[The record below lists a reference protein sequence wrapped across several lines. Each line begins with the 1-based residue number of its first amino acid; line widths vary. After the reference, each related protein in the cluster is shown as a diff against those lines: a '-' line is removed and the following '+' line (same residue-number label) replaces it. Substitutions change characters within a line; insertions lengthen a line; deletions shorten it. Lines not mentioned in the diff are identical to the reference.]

1 MKECATIDK
10 ALITARI
17 TQLEH
22 ETRIEAGQIE
32 QAMTRLAMKRG
43 ALLELRQLLAVK
55 APEKPQE
62 IAKSKAPVKA
72 RRTR

>member
-1 MKECATIDK
+1 MKDITAVK
-10 ALITARI
+10 ASVISARI

-43 ALLELRQLLAVK
+43 AIAELKQLLAPAPAKAQEKASTK
-55 APEKPQE
+55 AP
-62 IAKSKAPVKA
+62 AGA
-72 RRTR
+72 RGKR

>member
-1 MKECATIDK
+1 MKDITAIK
-10 ALITARI
+10 ASVISARI

-43 ALLELRQLLAVK
+43 AIAELKQLLAP

-62 IAKSKAPVKA
+62 IVKTKAPVRA